1 MVDPFSG
8 TVFLSRTFL
17 VPRND
22 QPDLRMHVNG
32 KGLLVPLF
40 FLREQSHLRDLHI
53 CFTMDN
59 MVSIHCLSKLGSARS
74 VRLQTVSV
82 KLFHLAS
89 SRRLHLSAVH
99 VPGVVNVWAD
109 AL

>member
-1 MVDPFSG
+1 MDPFSG
-8 TVFLSRTFL
+8 AVFLSRTFL

-22 QPDLRMHVNG
+22 RPDLRMHVNG

-53 CFTMDN
+53 CFPMDN

-89 SRRLHLSAVH
+89 SRRLPLSAVH